1 MFDVREWLKTINPI
15 LRNISNPHIFV
26 IVKNGKGDVVLRY
39 KHWSRDT
46 EWKPSKDP
54 NKGIVM
60 LTAVCIF
67 EILYS
72 CGLLISYYCFCHL
85 PLYMKYFKI

>member
-1 MFDVREWLKTINPI
+1 MFDVREWLKTINPS

-60 LTAVCIF
+60 LTAVCI
-67 EILYS
+67 LK
-72 CGLLISYYCFCHL
+72 YCTHVV
-85 PLYMKYFKI
+85 Y